1 MAAQKLTKGRLAQI
15 ILMLTILVVAFIWR
29 TINFSNPEA
38 ISCFLQPNCSFTI
51 DKARFSAVKNDK
63 GVSLSLPSSDWS
75 IEGKERGL
83 AIRIDKLNAQISND
97 NEDFEV
103 KLKKKRFLELQLVK
117 ALQSF

>member
-15 ILMLTILVVAFIWR
+15 IVMLTVLVGAFIWR
-29 TINFSNPEA
+29 TINFSKPEA

-63 GVSLSLPSSDWS
+63 GVSLSLPSLDWS
-75 IEGKERGL
+75 IEGTKKDL
-83 AIRIDKLNAQISND
+83 AVSVEKLNAQINND

-103 KLKKKRFLELQLVK
+103 ELKKLGTDSSVVV
-117 ALQSF
+117 SFRY

>member
-1 MAAQKLTKGRLAQI
+1 MAAQKLTTGRLAQI

-51 DKARFSAVKNDK
+51 DNARFSAVKNDK

-75 IEGKERGL
+75 VEGKERGL

-103 KLKKKRFLELQLVK
+103 KLKKKGMDSSVVV
-117 ALQSF
+117 SFRY